1 MNDITGNFLCVP
13 PLMEKGIK
21 AKFYL
26 FFHYPCN
33 SQKLKRRYNESAIQQ
48 ARK

>member
-1 MNDITGNFLCVP
+1 MMKNLCKTIINGITGVYLCVP

-26 FFHYPCN
+26 FSIIRVTVN
-33 SQKLKRRYNESAIQQ
+33 N
-48 ARK
+48 